1 MTGKRLVPIKMKFII
16 MGLNFYTFFVRT
28 QAMNSKI
35 LFNLQSLPILASSL
49 LTVLL
54 IANSAAAKELSP
66 SPQSCDLKPTQL
78 QSSRPHNLNRGILV
92 ASAQD
97 DAWLDFSAAES
108 DAAVTLFGCDCPS
121 CLQALGQLRSKPTA
135 KTGQGHCWTNLTEQ
149 NSPQQVQRILRSL
162 EQAE

>member
-1 MTGKRLVPIKMKFII
+1 
-16 MGLNFYTFFVRT
+16 
-28 QAMNSKI
+28 MNSKF

-49 LTVLL
+49 LPVLL

-108 DAAVTLFGCDCPS
+108 DAAVNLFGCDCPS
-121 CLQALGQLRSKPTA
+121 CIQALGQLRSKPTA
-135 KTGQGHCWTNLTEQ
+135 TAGQGHCWTNLTKQ
-149 NSPQQVQRILRSL
+149 NSPQQIQQVLQSL
-162 EQAE
+162 DQVDPQ